1 MRFNLPYLSVLLL
14 VSSVLSVEASTDVRA
29 VIKVLNS
36 IQNTLSDAK
45 HSKPSKKIDAQSG
58 DHIPVG
64 EVLFLSANLN
74 QSYIGEL
81 TVIKNRDA
89 YYVELESFI
98 DLFSLPILYANN
110 KVEGW
115 FKEPDNRFLLDP
127 EAYQLVLNGEEYQLE
142 PTALLLEDGLLYADI
157 RQLQSWFDFELST
170 DYVQQSATIQGKGY
184 FPVEQALARQAQQLV
199 TTSAQGGALFPELN
213 RSYQAL
219 SSPLF
224 DLNTRY
230 KYSDND
236 QVLSYALTGSNELA
250 YLRSEYFLSGESGD
264 LLQNSRLTFSRQ
276 SPQGALFGLNASEI
290 KFGDIQPILFGER
303 AIGSLSQG
311 VSLTNAPLLAKT
323 SSGRVSINGV
333 AGEGWDIELYQ
344 NGILI
349 DQKLDIQAGVF
360 FFDNIELLFG
370 ENIFEVVKYGAEGQI
385 EKHTERYFS
394 DGVEEVGRS
403 TYAVSINKD
412 GKRLLSETQ
421 SGTDTGELRLSGR
434 FEHVFSHQL
443 RAYLGASR
451 FTESAE
457 EFQEFASGVSYK
469 PNGQML
475 FNLSHQGRSSK
486 HYFNEATARLLVF
499 DQRVRFAASRER
511 YAEGAVNTFKA
522 TLAGDI
528 YKKQRTRLNYLTSL
542 EVANT
547 DGKRATRLT
556 HDLNYRFSKYALGNQ
571 LDWQWQESEEYGSGN
586 LNFKANLRR
595 SYGRFNLGYDIYPSL
610 KVNNYSVD
618 LIRSF
623 NNTLRGQLRFKR
635 AIDSGIES
643 TELGLNFSF
652 DDFILNTSAQYDSDD
667 DWQLQLSTRFSF
679 GYNQVNQAFFGS
691 KQRLSNK
698 GTIIVRVFFDEN
710 DNGLFDDTETPLEN
724 VTVRAIQSYRK
735 AKTDERGVAVLAG
748 VMANRRTDIEV
759 VETSFADPFMLPA
772 NEGYSLTPRAGAME
786 SLDIPVVYS
795 GEIEGILYHEN
806 GKPIAHTKLQLK
818 DKNNRVVAEAI
829 SEFDGY
835 YLFTDLRPG
844 EYDIFVDEHKL
855 ETKQLGYNTQ
865 AKVTLSPL
873 GDVLS
878 DVNIQLT
885 SLQSHSGYVAVVG
898 QFSNLDI
905 MKAYWQLVKSNW
917 RNILGV
923 SPFYIKQSNG
933 SWLLSVAYDNDDKD
947 KITALC
953 LDAASKGLSCEV
965 RYVQFTQ

>member
-1 MRFNLPYLSVLLL
+1 MRFYLPYLSILLL
-14 VSSVLSVEASTDVRA
+14 ASSVISVEASTDVRS
-29 VIKVLNS
+29 VIKLLSS

-45 HSKPSKKIDAQSG
+45 NTKTSKQIDAQSG
-58 DHIPVG
+58 EHIPVG

-74 QSYIGEL
+74 QNYIGEL
-81 TVIKNRDA
+81 TAIKNPHA

-98 DLFSLPILYANN
+98 DLFSLPISYTNN
-110 KVEGW
+110 KAEGW
-115 FKEPDNRFLLDP
+115 FKDPDNRFLLDA
-127 EAYQLVLNGEEYQLE
+127 ESYQLVLNSEKQQLGQ
-142 PTALLLEDGLLYADI
+142 TALLFEGGSLYVDI
-157 RQLQSWFDFELST
+157 RQLQTWFDFELST
-170 DYVQQSATIQGKGY
+170 DYVQQSLTIQGKGY
-184 FPVEQALARQAQQLV
+184 FPVEQALARQAQQIN
-199 TTSAQGGALFPELN
+199 TMSSQGGALFPEVES
-213 RSYQAL
+213 SYQAL
-219 SSPLF
+219 STPLF

-230 KYSDND
+230 RFSDID
-236 QVLSYALTGSNELA
+236 HLLSYALTGSNELA

-264 LLQNSRLTFSRQ
+264 LLQDSRLTFSRQ

-333 AGEGWDIELYQ
+333 ADDGWDIELYQ

-370 ENIFEVVKYGAEGQI
+370 ENIFEIVKYGAEGQI
-385 EKHTERYFS
+385 EKYTERYFS
-394 DGVEEVGRS
+394 EGVEEVGQS
-403 TYAVSINKD
+403 TYAISINRD
-412 GKRLLSETQ
+412 GKRVLSDTQ
-421 SGTDTGELRLSGR
+421 NGFDVGEVRLSGR
-434 FEHVFSHQL
+434 FENVFSNQL
-443 RAYLGASR
+443 SAYVGASR
-451 FTESAE
+451 FTEEAKAT
-457 EFQEFASGVSYK
+457 QEFASGLSYK
-469 PNGQML
+469 PNGRML
-475 FNLSHQGRSSK
+475 FNLSHQGRNSENYLS
-486 HYFNEATARLLVF
+486 EATARLLVLE
-499 DQRVRFAASRER
+499 QRLRFALSRER
-511 YAEGAVNTFKA
+511 FSEVAVNTLKA

-528 YKKQRTRLNYLTSL
+528 YKKKRTRLNYLTSL
-542 EVANT
+542 EVTNT
-547 DGKRATRLT
+547 NGIRASRLS

-571 LDWQWQESEEYGSGN
+571 LDWYWQGTDEYGSGN

-595 SYGRFNLGYDIYPSL
+595 SYVRFNLGYYIYPEL
-610 KVNNYSVD
+610 KVSNYSAD
-618 LIRSF
+618 FIRNF

-635 AIDSGIES
+635 AFDSGLES

-679 GYNQVNQAFFGS
+679 GYNQMNKQFFGS
-691 KQRLSNK
+691 KQRLSDK

-710 DNGLFDDTETPLEN
+710 DNGIFDDSETPLEN

-759 VETSFADPFMLPA
+759 VETSFSDPFMLPA

-795 GEIEGILYHEN
+795 GEIEGVLYHEN
-806 GKPIAHTKLQLK
+806 GKPIVHTKLQLK
-818 DKNNRVVAEAI
+818 DKHKAVVAETI

-865 AKVTLSPL
+865 AKVTLSPR

-878 DVNIQLT
+878 DVNIQLKN
-885 SLQSHSGYVAVVG
+885 LQRYSGYVAVVG
-898 QFSNLDI
+898 QFNNLDI
-905 MKAYWQLVKSNW
+905 LKAYWQLVKNKW

-923 SPFYIKQSNG
+923 SPFFIKQNDG
-933 SWLLSVAYDNDDKD
+933 AWLLSVSYDYDDKD

-953 LDAASKGLSCEV
+953 VDAVSKGLPCEV
-965 RYVQFTQ
+965 KYVQFTQ